1 MEPGQSQVDLH
12 TVVDVEI
19 SALSVSDSPRTS
31 GENQEHIELL
41 AVADAPLPPI
51 IVHRGTLRVIDGAH
65 RLRAAERR
73 GWSTIPV
80 RFFDGDDADAF
91 VLAVESNT
99 GHGLPLTKAERKRAA
114 ERIIASHPIWSNRM
128 IASIAGVAPAT
139 VAKVRRRM
147 PGGASAERGR
157 VGQDGR
163 FRPLDGAQGR
173 RLAAELIAADPDLS
187 LRQIAQRTGIS
198 PETARD
204 VRNRIS
210 RGEEPLLAARGKRG
224 GQPERGPGR
233 PPGPRPAFGGSATR
247 TRMPVADRRRVLDRL
262 KGDPALR
269 YSDTGRTLLRLL
281 GIHTVSPEEW
291 EKITD
296 GLPQGH
302 RRTVAQLARAYADN
316 WSELAHR
323 AAGRE
328 AAAPV
333 GVREVQG
340 PGGHRAVPGGMW

>member
-19 SALSVSDSPRTS
+19 SALSVSDSPRIS

-65 RLRAAERR
+65 RVRAAERR

-99 GHGLPLTKAERKRAA
+99 GHGLPLTKADRKRAA

-128 IASIAGVAPAT
+128 IASITGVAPAT

-147 PGGASAERGR
+147 PGGAAERGR

-204 VRNRIS
+204 VRNRIR

-224 GQPERGPGR
+224 GQQGRGPGS
-233 PPGPRPAFGGSATR
+233 PPGQGLRPASGGPAAR
-247 TRMPVADRRRVLDRL
+247 TRMPVADRRRVVNRL
-262 KGDPALR
+262 MGDPALR

-323 AAGRE
+323 AAERD
-328 AAAPV
+328 AAAPA
-333 GVREVQG
+333 GVR
-340 PGGHRAVPGGMW
+340 GM

>member
-1 MEPGQSQVDLH
+1 MEPGQSQVDPH

-19 SALSVSDSPRTS
+19 SALSVSDSPRIS
-31 GENQEHIELL
+31 GEDQEHIELL

-73 GWSTIPV
+73 GRTTIPV

-91 VLAVESNT
+91 VLAVETNT
-99 GHGLPLTKAERKRAA
+99 VHGLPLTKADRKRAA

-147 PGGASAERGR
+147 SGGASAERGR

-163 FRPLDGAQGR
+163 FRPLDGAEGR
-173 RLAAELIAADPDLS
+173 RLAGELIAENPDLS

-204 VRNRIS
+204 VRNRIR
-210 RGEEPLLAARGKRG
+210 RGEEPLLTARGKRG
-224 GQPERGPGR
+224 EQQTQGPGR
-233 PPGPRPAFGGSATR
+233 HSVPRRAAGGTVPGI
-247 TRMPVADRRRVLDRL
+247 RMPAADRRRVVNRL

-291 EKITD
+291 EKITSD
-296 GLPQGH
+296 LPRDH
-302 RRTVAQLARAYADN
+302 RRTIARLARAYADN
-316 WSELAHR
+316 WSELAQR
-323 AAGRE
+323 AAERD
-328 AAAPV
+328 AAESV
-333 GVREVQG
+333 KV
-340 PGGHRAVPGGMW
+340 

>member
-19 SALSVSDSPRTS
+19 SALSVSDSPRIA

-41 AVADAPLPPI
+41 AAADAPLPPI

-73 GWSTIPV
+73 GQDTIPV

-99 GHGLPLTKAERKRAA
+99 THGLPLTKADRKSAA

-128 IASIAGVAPAT
+128 IASITGVAPAT

-147 PGGASAERGR
+147 PGGATAERGR

-163 FRPLDGAQGR
+163 FRPLDGTEGR
-173 RLAAELIAADPDLS
+173 KLAGELITENPGLS
-187 LRQIAQRTGIS
+187 LRQIARQTGIS

-204 VRNRIS
+204 VRNRLL
-210 RGEEPLLAARGKRG
+210 RGEDPLLAERGARGKRG
-224 GQPERGPGR
+224 GHQGRGPGR
-233 PPGPRPAFGGSATR
+233 CPAPRRETGSTAAR
-247 TRMPVADRRRVLDRL
+247 PRMPAADRRRVVNRL

-281 GIHTVSPEEW
+281 GIHTVSAEEW
-291 EKITD
+291 EKITA
-296 GLPQGH
+296 GIPQNH
-302 RRTVAQLARAYADN
+302 RRTVAQLARTYADN
-316 WSELAHR
+316 WSELAQH
-323 AAGRE
+323 AAERD
-328 AAAPV
+328 AAESV
-333 GVREVQG
+333 G
-340 PGGHRAVPGGMW
+340 A

>member
-19 SALSVSDSPRTS
+19 SALSVSDSPRIA
-31 GENQEHIELL
+31 GENQEHVELL
-41 AVADAPLPPI
+41 AMADAPLPPI
-51 IVHRGTLRVIDGAH
+51 IVHRDTLRVIDGAH

-73 GWSTIPV
+73 GQDTIAV

-99 GHGLPLTKAERKRAA
+99 THGLPLTKADRKNAA

-128 IASIAGVAPAT
+128 IATITGVAPAT

-147 PGGASAERGR
+147 PGGATAERGR

-163 FRPLDGAQGR
+163 FRPLDGAEGR
-173 RLAAELIAADPDLS
+173 KLAGDLIAENPALS
-187 LRQIAQRTGIS
+187 LRQIARLTGIS

-204 VRNRIS
+204 VRNRIR
-210 RGEEPLLAARGKRG
+210 RGEEPLLTGRGTRG
-224 GQPERGPGR
+224 GHSGR
-233 PPGPRPAFGGSATR
+233 REQIGQQGRRPVRSRRVAGGAASPV
-247 TRMPVADRRRVLDRL
+247 RMAVADRRRIVNRL

-291 EKITD
+291 EKITAD
-296 GLPQGH
+296 IPQDH
-302 RRTVAQLARAYADN
+302 RRTVAQLARAYSDSWA
-316 WSELAHR
+316 ELAQR
-323 AAGRE
+323 AAERE
-328 AAAPV
+328 AAESLGA
-333 GVREVQG
+333 
-340 PGGHRAVPGGMW
+340 